1 MARKLPWAQYAQ
13 SKSVKTLPTT
23 STKASAQH
31 DLSSPTRAPRSG
43 RNHCQSRKRSR
54 SRSRSTSPPPGPPT
68 VEPMIEGSD
77 GDDIWMIVEDE
88 FQSVAQSF
96 TAHLHHAEYKK
107 RVLEAR
113 SRPRNTFPTATQPMS
128 QDARRRLQKDV
139 LHDQQQNALA
149 AVGTGSRT
157 AASDDNIEDPWRG
170 TSIAGLIASGVQE
183 KKSLRGLDRI
193 PSSTRAAQGF
203 HRQGSNTQPA
213 SSPPE
218 PQRRQLE
225 RGSQTVLEATSNG
238 RAKKQA
244 TFPAE
249 DYTAAEQKSIGRIR
263 HSSHTTMVSS
273 EPNDN
278 DEIPFPSTAVRETKR
293 AKTEKRLSTTFLE
306 RRSKAESEEQKAQR
320 LEAIPMFLM

>member
-1 MARKLPWAQYAQ
+1 MARKLPWAQDAQ
-13 SKSVKTLPTT
+13 SKSAKTLPTK
-23 STKASAQH
+23 STKASAQY
-31 DLSSPTRAPRSG
+31 DLSSPTRALRRG
-43 RNHCQSRKRSR
+43 RNHSKSRKR

-68 VEPMIEGSD
+68 VEPMIEGYD

-113 SRPRNTFPTATQPMS
+113 SRPRNAFPTATQPMS

-149 AVGTGSRT
+149 AVGAGSRT
-157 AASDDNIEDPWRG
+157 AAFDDNIEDPWRG
-170 TSIAGLIASGVQE
+170 TSIAGLIARGSQE

-203 HRQGSNTQPA
+203 HRPGSNTQPA

-225 RGSQTVLEATSNG
+225 GGSQTVLEATSNG
-238 RAKKQA
+238 RAKRQA
-244 TFPAE
+244 AFPAE
-249 DYTAAEQKSIGRIR
+249 ENTALEQNSIGRIR

-273 EPNDN
+273 EPNGH
-278 DEIPFPSTAVRETKR
+278 DEIPLPSTAMRETKR
-293 AKTEKRLSTTFLE
+293 AKTEKRLGTTFLE
-306 RRSKAESEEQKAQR
+306 KRSKARTEEQKAQR